1 MSTKHLGYT
10 PSPRR
15 LATIHPITAAA
26 ANRKLTRLPTRDG
39 DADCTGTIPDTAERL
54 VLSVD
59 DAAYLLN
66 ISRGLAYELVARGEL
81 PAIRLGRRIV
91 IPRIILEE
99 LLGTAIR

>member
-1 MSTKHLGYT
+1 
-10 PSPRR
+10 
-15 LATIHPITAAA
+15 LATIHPIAAGVTH
-26 ANRKLTRLPTRDG
+26 RRPPQLPASSEVASPTD
-39 DADCTGTIPDTAERL
+39 TIPDTADRL

-91 IPRIILEE
+91 IPRVVLEE
-99 LLGTAIR
+99 LLGTAVR